1 MINWYIAGNNMI
13 NKNEMQEFPPEDPRK
28 INKEKPQNLKT
39 LIEVAKLSID
49 KRNQYFVRFP
59 RRVANALGLDEV
71 DKIEFMVKIS
81 VPDAKPDDA
90 KLTLRLIKK

>member
-1 MINWYIAGNNMI
+1 MI
-13 NKNEMQEFPPEDPRK
+13 NKNEMEEMPPEEPRK
-28 INKEKPQNLKT
+28 INKEKPRDLKT
-39 LIEVAKLSID
+39 LIEIAKLSVD

-59 RRVANALGLDEV
+59 RRVANALGLDKV

-81 VPDAKPDDA
+81 LPDAKPENA

>member
-1 MINWYIAGNNMI
+1 MN
-13 NKNEMQEFPPEDPRK
+13 NKNEMQKIPPEKPRK
-28 INKEKPQNLKT
+28 INKEKPRDLKT
-39 LIEVAKLSID
+39 FTEVAKLSID

-81 VPDAKPDDA
+81 LPDAKPEDA